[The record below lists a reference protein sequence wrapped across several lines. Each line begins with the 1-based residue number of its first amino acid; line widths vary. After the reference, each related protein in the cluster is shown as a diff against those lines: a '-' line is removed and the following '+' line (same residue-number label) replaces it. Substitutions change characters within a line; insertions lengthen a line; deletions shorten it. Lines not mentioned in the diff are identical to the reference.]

1 MLEIIKKYA
10 IYLNITIDEISKFN
24 LNEILQLNFSNKKK
38 LLNKIKN
45 RDKKFRYINKI
56 SKLPYLITNKDDFF
70 IASLLLTKPNFITNK
85 IVESKIIQLKDGT
98 KKQPINNSIVL
109 IENADPG
116 FDWVFSHNIKGL
128 ITKYGGVNSHM
139 SIRCEELNIPA
150 VIGLGNENYDKIKD
164 RNMVILNCKN
174 NQLSVK

>member
-1 MLEIIKKYA
+1 M
-10 IYLNITIDEISKFN
+10 FV
-24 LNEILQLNFSNKKK
+24 F
-38 LLNKIKN
+38 LLFGDFE
-45 RDKKFRYINKI
+45 RDF
-56 SKLPYLITNKDDFF
+56 LPVF
-70 IASLLLTKPNFITNK
+70 LTKPNFITNK

-116 FDWVFSHNIKGL
+116 FYWVFSHNIKGL

-150 VIGLGNENYDKIKD
+150 VIGLGNENYDKIKNC
-164 RNMVILNCKN
+164 NMVILNCKN